1 MTKEEENIVLR
12 EICARLP
19 FGVFCERNGKI
30 RKILG
35 VDLSDKYPIK
45 VENGDYCPN
54 TYRVNEIRLLL
65 RSFSKTTDEETRE
78 YVYGVIRDGVYDKM
92 TWFYEHGIDYNS
104 LIDRKLADE
113 LTLEN
118 YKSLLNLG

>member
-19 FGVFCERNGKI
+19 FCVFCERNGQI
-30 RKILG
+30 RKIVG

-54 TYRVNEIRLLL
+54 TYRVDEIRLLL
-65 RSFSKTTDEETRE
+65 RPYSKMTDEETRE
-78 YVYGVIRDGVYDKM
+78 YVYGVIRDGVCDKM
-92 TWFYEHGIDYNS
+92 TWFYEHEIDYNS

-118 YKSLLNLG
+118 YKSILNLG